1 MKPPLGRIMFYLWL
15 ILFIGLIA
23 WHIWGYFS
31 SRVEQA
37 AYEVLERRPA
47 YEIRRYAPHIE
58 ARVEVKGPPEKAL
71 NDGFRILAGYI
82 FGGNT
87 KRQRVAMTAP
97 VLRADSSPEKIPMTA
112 PVTAQARGDAYT
124 IAFVMPSRST
134 LDTLPSPHDSRIELI
149 EVPERAVA
157 AIRFS
162 GSYSDKRIRKY
173 QGKLATALKA
183 DGVVTVGEPY
193 FAGYNAPW
201 TPPWM
206 MRNEVL
212 CALILP

>member
-1 MKPPLGRIMFYLWL
+1 MTYLWL
-15 ILFIGLIA
+15 ILFLGFIA

-58 ARVEVKGPPEKAL
+58 ARVEVKAPPGKAL
-71 NDGFRILAGYI
+71 NDGFRIIAGYI

-87 KRQRVAMTAP
+87 KRQKVAMTAP
-97 VLRADSSPEKIPMTA
+97 VLSVDSRPERIPMTA
-112 PVTAQARGDAYT
+112 PVTAQAVGDAYT
-124 IAFVMPSRST
+124 IAFVMPRRST
-134 LDTLPSPHDSRIELI
+134 LETLPSPNDSRIALI
-149 EVPERAVA
+149 EVPERTVA
-157 AIRFS
+157 AMRFS
-162 GSYSDKRIRKY
+162 GSYSDKRIRNYKE
-173 QGKLATALKA
+173 KLATALKA
-183 DGVVTVGEPY
+183 DGAAMAGEPY